1 MRCPSVGPPSGHL
14 LPWESFGVRT
24 AEQSNS
30 MFESGWGMYRSHR
43 PLNKHTDPESA
54 AHMEA

>member
-24 AEQSNS
+24 VEQSNS
-30 MFESGWGMYRSHR
+30 LSLAGESIGPIG
-43 PLNKHTDPESA
+43 L
-54 AHMEA
+54 